1 MLFTLKKYIGGMML
15 PLPLLLSL
23 IALGLLLV
31 WFSRFQKSGKIIIT
45 VGWLMLLL
53 LSLQPV
59 ADGLLR
65 PIENKYPTWQGNQK
79 VEYVVV
85 LGGGYTW
92 DANWA
97 PSSNLINNSLP
108 RLNEGIRLWRANPGS
123 KMIFTGAAAKTN
135 PVSTAEAGA
144 RVAESL
150 GVPRSAIIT
159 LDSPKDTE
167 EEAAAVKQAIGDV
180 PFLLVTSASHLP
192 RAMVFFQQAGLHPL
206 PAPANQLAINAP
218 LNLWVRIIPSPAWL
232 MHSDRAGYETLGR
245 LWQWLKGSS
254 GEPGQE

>member
-15 PLPLLLSL
+15 PLPLLLII
-23 IALGLLLV
+23 IALGLALV
-31 WFSRFQKSGKIIIT
+31 WFSRFQKSGKTLIT
-45 VGWLMLLL
+45 LGWFVLLL

-79 VEYVVV
+79 VAYIVV

-92 DANWA
+92 DPDWA

-108 RLNEGIRLWRANPGS
+108 RLNEGIRLWLANPGS

-150 GVPRSAIIT
+150 GVPRSSIIT

-180 PFLLVTSASHLP
+180 PFCWIS
-192 RAMVFFQQAGLHPL
+192 M
-206 PAPANQLAINAP
+206 
-218 LNLWVRIIPSPAWL
+218 PS
-232 MHSDRAGYETLGR
+232 TLF
-245 LWQWLKGSS
+245 
-254 GEPGQE
+254 

>member
-65 PIENKYPTWQGNQK
+65 PIENKYPTWQGKQK

-218 LNLWVRIIPSPAWL
+218 LNLWERIIPSPAWL

-245 LWQWLKGSS
+245 LWQWLKGPS

>member
-15 PLPLLLSL
+15 PLPLLLII
-23 IALGLLLV
+23 IALGLALV
-31 WFSRFQKSGKIIIT
+31 WFSRFQKSGKTLIT
-45 VGWLMLLL
+45 FGWLVLLL

-65 PIENKYPTWQGNQK
+65 PIENRYPTWQGNQK
-79 VEYVVV
+79 VAYIVV

-92 DANWA
+92 DPDWA

-108 RLNEGIRLWRANPGS
+108 RLNEGIRLWLANPGS

-150 GVPRSAIIT
+150 GVPRSSIIT

-167 EEAAAVKQAIGDV
+167 EEAAAVKQAIGEA

-192 RAMVFFQQAGLHPL
+192 RAMIFFEKQSLHPL
-206 PAPANQLAINAP
+206 PAPANQMAIDAP
-218 LNLWVRIIPSPAWL
+218 LNPWERVIPSPMWL
-232 MHSDRAGYETLGR
+232 MHSDRVGYETLGR

>member
-15 PLPLLLSL
+15 PLPLLLL
-23 IALGLLLV
+23 VIALGLGLI
-31 WFSRFQKSGKIIIT
+31 WFSRFQKSGKSLVT
-45 VGWLMLLL
+45 AGWLALLL

-65 PIENKYPTWQGNQK
+65 PIENTYPTWQGNQK
-79 VEYVVV
+79 VAYIVV

-92 DANWA
+92 DPDWA

-108 RLNEGIRLWRANPGS
+108 RLNEGIRLWLANPGS
-123 KMIFTGAAAKTN
+123 KMIFTGAAAKIN

-192 RAMVFFQQAGLHPL
+192 RRVGVLY
-206 PAPANQLAINAP
+206 
-218 LNLWVRIIPSPAWL
+218 
-232 MHSDRAGYETLGR
+232 RA
-245 LWQWLKGSS
+245 
-254 GEPGQE
+254 

>member
-15 PLPLLLSL
+15 PLPLLLII
-23 IALGLLLV
+23 IALGLALV
-31 WFSRFQKSGKIIIT
+31 WFSRFQKSGKTLIT
-45 VGWLMLLL
+45 LGWFVLLL

-79 VEYVVV
+79 VAYIVV

-92 DANWA
+92 DPDWA

-108 RLNEGIRLWRANPGS
+108 RLNEGIRLWLANPGS

-150 GVPRSAIIT
+150 GVPRSSIIT

-167 EEAAAVKQAIGDV
+167 EEAAAVKQAIGDA

-192 RAMVFFQQAGLHPL
+192 RAMIFFEKQGLRPL
-206 PAPANQLAINAP
+206 PAPANQMAIDAP
-218 LNLWVRIIPSPAWL
+218 LNPWERVIPSPMWL
-232 MHSDRAGYETLGR
+232 MHSDRVGYETLGR